1 MITVNE
7 NLFLLETAH
16 TGYYLAVR
24 DGLVENL
31 HYGARIHISH
41 AGAGDAD
48 LGGTGAGGAGTGA
61 GGAGMDVG
69 GTGAGGT
76 GTSNTDACAQSLEAL
91 RQKADISYGSDVI
104 RHAEDKTL
112 SLDHICL
119 ELSPLQKGDYR
130 AQSLSFTAWDESTQ
144 RPGGGTVDFSFV
156 CARKLEGSVPP
167 ADMPGAFGGAETLAL
182 DFTSPQNIGVTLY
195 YTVYP
200 ECDVITRRLCVQNN
214 AAGPVTLQKAM
225 SYQLDL
231 PGSGYVLS
239 TLNGAWGRERHV
251 AETPLAA
258 GAHTFGSTTGASSAF
273 CNPFFFLSAPDA
285 TEFSG
290 EVYGFNLVYS
300 GSHAACAGVS
310 PWGKTRVMAGIQP
323 EGFAW
328 TLAPGE
334 SFETPEAVLTFSRAG
349 KNGMSENM
357 HAFVR
362 EHIVRGSWAKKDRP
376 VLLNNWEG
384 TYFDFNERKLLSL
397 AKDAARLGAELFVLD
412 DGWFGARSDDT
423 KGLGDY
429 TVNRKKLPGGLAG
442 LAEKVHSMGLLFG
455 LWFEPEMVNKD
466 SDLYRAHP
474 DWIVRT
480 PGTEPGVGRNQYVL
494 DLCRTE
500 VQDYIIKNVNATLAS
515 ARIDYVKW
523 DMNRNQSDQ
532 YSPAL
537 AEQGRFSHSYI
548 LGLYRVFREITEQNP
563 EVLFEGC
570 ASGGNRFDL
579 GVLCYMPQIWTSDD
593 TDAYERQLIQAGTSY
608 GYPPSVMGCHV
619 SAAPNHQTARTSPI
633 ESRFNVAAF
642 GVLGY
647 ELDLAQLTPAEQ
659 KAVAAQIAYYKQH
672 RRLFQYGRF
681 VRLCPPQGQ
690 NKCEWMAVSPDG
702 SEALVGEYL
711 HLLVPNSE
719 KPPLRLAMLCPD
731 ALYEMESRSQVV
743 DIRTFGGLLNH
754 VLPVKM
760 NTGGHLIH
768 AVADHYMMPC
778 ETERYTAYGD
788 LLMYAGVKQ
797 KQAFT
802 GTGYNENVR
811 LMPDFS
817 SRVYYLRRV
826 EARTDAAKKED
837 GAKGY

>member
-1 MITVNE
+1 MITINE
-7 NLFLLETAH
+7 NLFMLETAH

-31 HYGARIHISH
+31 HYGARIHVSH
-41 AGAGDAD
+41 AGAPRTGC
-48 LGGTGAGGAGTGA
+48 TGAA
-61 GGAGMDVG
+61 
-69 GTGAGGT
+69 
-76 GTSNTDACAQSLEAL
+76 DANAFAQSLEPL
-91 RQKADISYGSDVI
+91 RQKMDISYGSDVI
-104 RHAEDKTL
+104 RHPSDKTL
-112 SLDHICL
+112 SLDHLCL

-130 AQSLSFTAWDESTQ
+130 TQSLCILSWDEAAQ
-144 RPGGGTVDFSFV
+144 RPGGRTLDLSFV
-156 CARKLEGSVPP
+156 CARKIEGSVPP
-167 ADMPGAFGGAETLAL
+167 EGMPGAFGGAETLAL
-182 DFTSPQNIGVTLY
+182 DFTSPQNICVTLY
-195 YTVYP
+195 YTLYP

-214 AAGPVTLQKAM
+214 STGPVTLEKAM

-231 PGSGYVLS
+231 PGGGPGNGYVLS
-239 TLNGAWGRERHV
+239 TLNGAWGRERHIT
-251 AETPLAA
+251 ETPLTI

-273 CNPFFFLSAPDA
+273 CNPFFFLSASDA

-290 EVYGFNLVYS
+290 EVYGFNLIYS
-300 GSHAACAGVS
+300 GSHAACAEVS
-310 PWGKTRVMAGIQP
+310 PWGKTRVTAGIQP
-323 EGFAW
+323 EGFSW

-334 SFETPEAVLTFSRAG
+334 SFGTPEAVLTFSRAG

-384 TYFDFNERKLLSL
+384 TYFDFTERKLLGL

-412 DGWFGARSDDT
+412 DGWFGARNDDT

-429 TVNRKKLPGGLAG
+429 NVNRKKLPGGLDG
-442 LAEKVHSMGLLFG
+442 LAEKIHGMGLLFG
-455 LWFEPEMVNKD
+455 LWFEPEMVNAD

-474 DWIVRT
+474 DWIVHT
-480 PGTEPGVGRNQYVL
+480 PGTEPSVGRNQYVL

-500 VQDYIIKNVNATLAS
+500 VQDYIIENVNATLAS

-537 AEQGRFSHSYI
+537 TEQGRFSHSYI
-548 LGLYRVFREITEQNP
+548 LGLYRVFREITEKNP
-563 EVLFEGC
+563 DVLFEGC

-579 GVLCYMPQIWTSDD
+579 GILSYMPQIWASDN
-593 TDAYERQLIQAGTSY
+593 TDAYERQFIQAGTSY

-681 VRLCPPQGQ
+681 VRLCPPFGQ
-690 NKCEWMAVSPDG
+690 NKCEWMVVSPDG
-702 SEALVGEYL
+702 SEALAGEYL

-719 KPPLRLAMLCPD
+719 RPPLRLAMLQPD
-731 ALYEMESRSQVV
+731 ALYEMEARRQVV

-754 VLPVKM
+754 VLPVKV

-768 AVADHYMMPC
+768 AVADRYMMPC

-817 SRVYYLRRV
+817 SRIYYLKRI
-826 EARTDAAKKED
+826 EQP
-837 GAKGY
+837 